1 MRRREFIT
9 LLGGAAIASPGE
21 VHAQQP
27 AMPLIVF
34 VHPGA
39 SEIGARDVAA
49 FRKGLQETGYV
60 EGQSV
65 AVEYRWLEG
74 QYGRL
79 PAVMA
84 DVIRRPVAVIA
95 IPGSVVAARAAK
107 AATASVPIVFQVGD
121 DPVQSGLVASLGRP
135 GGNATGV
142 TSLNVE
148 VTPKRLRLLHEL
160 VPKAAR
166 IAVLVNPANRTAT
179 DIALRDLHDAAPI
192 IGLQIQVL
200 KATTTDEIDA
210 AFAVLARERPDALFV
225 GPDAFFAS
233 RRVQFAIL
241 AARERIPAAYT
252 QRGYVAA
259 GGLMSYG
266 SDQGE
271 MIRQIGAYTGS
282 ILKGAKPADLPVL
295 QSTKLE
301 FVINLQTA
309 RALGIDV
316 PPAVLALA
324 DEVIE

>member
-1 MRRREFIT
+1 MIRRREFIT
-9 LLGGAAIASPGE
+9 LLGGAVAWPLAAR
-21 VHAQQP
+21 AQQP
-27 AMPLIVF
+27 AVPVIVF
-34 VHPGA
+34 LHPGA
-39 SEIGARDVAA
+39 SETGARDGAA
-49 FRKGLQETGYV
+49 FRKGLHETSYI
-60 EGQSV
+60 EGQNV
-65 AVEYRWLEG
+65 TVEYHWLEG

-84 DVIRRPVAVIA
+84 DVIHRPVAVIA

-107 AATASVPIVFQVGD
+107 AATATTPIVFAIGD
-121 DPVQSGLVASLGRP
+121 DPVQAGLVASLGRP
-135 GGNATGV
+135 GGNITGV

-160 VPKAAR
+160 IPKAAR
-166 IAVLVNPANRTAT
+166 VAVLVNPANTTAT
-179 DIALRDLHDAAPI
+179 EKALRDLHEAAPI
-192 IGLQIQVL
+192 IGLKIQVL
-200 KATTTDEIDA
+200 KATTIAEIDA
-210 AFAVLARERPDALFV
+210 AFAMLARERPDALFV
-225 GPDAFFAS
+225 GPDGFFPN

-266 SDQGE
+266 SDQVE
-271 MIRQIGAYTGS
+271 MIRQVGAYTGS

-301 FVINLQTA
+301 FVINIQTA
-309 RALGIDV
+309 RALGLQISDKL
-316 PPAVLALA
+316 LALA

>member
-1 MRRREFIT
+1 MNRREFIT
-9 LLGGAAIASPGE
+9 MLGGAASWPAS
-21 VHAQQP
+21 VYAQQP
-27 AMPLIVF
+27 AMPVIVF
-34 VHPGA
+34 LHPGA
-39 SEIGARDVAA
+39 FEIGARDVAA
-49 FRKGLQETGYV
+49 FRKGLQETGYI
-60 EGQSV
+60 EGQNIT
-65 AVEYRWLEG
+65 VEYHWLEG
-74 QYGRL
+74 QYSRL

-107 AATASVPIVFQVGD
+107 AATASTPIVFQIGD
-121 DPVQSGLVASLGRP
+121 DPVQAGLVASLGRP
-135 GGNATGV
+135 GGNITGV

-166 IAVLVNPANRTAT
+166 VAVLVNPANTTAT
-179 DIALRDLHDAAPI
+179 EIALRDLHEAAPI

-200 KATTTDEIDA
+200 KATTIAEIDA
-210 AFAVLARERPDALFV
+210 AFAMLARDRPDALFV
-225 GPDAFFAS
+225 GPDGFFTT

-266 SDQGE
+266 GDQVE
-271 MIRQIGAYTGS
+271 MIRQVGVYTGS

-295 QSTKLE
+295 QSTKFE
-301 FVINLQTA
+301 FVINLTTA
-309 RALGIDV
+309 KALGHGV
-316 PPAVLALA
+316 PDKLLALA